1 METGWPGVPAGGGA
15 ASDVTWKSQSAAV
28 YVAGPSAADRPAL
41 RHGRRSQLDSQR
53 AGLPWGPGELAGQMP
68 IGGSKGGTGGV
79 SLASYRNWVRH
90 EAAAFRPAQ
99 QVLPSPPPP
108 PPRVHPDDPHLQGHS
123 PRPSVLAPTPTSSAT
138 RLVPQCLLRPPPP
151 GSLAS
156 SLSACSDPHLQPLG
170 CCPQAPAPPFSTRPD
185 PAQSVP
191 QLRPGTSPQVETKTC
206 ELLAGSAHPEAVKV
220 SRLGQSSVSR
230 GFILTYTT

>member
-108 PPRVHPDDPHLQGHS
+108 PPRVHPDDPHLQ
-123 PRPSVLAPTPTSSAT
+123 
-138 RLVPQCLLRPPPP
+138 
-151 GSLAS
+151 
-156 SLSACSDPHLQPLG
+156 PLG

-220 SRLGQSSVSR
+220 SRLDRVQ
-230 GFILTYTT
+230 FLEALF

>member
-123 PRPSVLAPTPTSSAT
+123 PRPSVLAPTPTSSRSGAAPKP
-138 RLVPQCLLRPPPP
+138 RPRPSAPVPTQLSRSP
-151 GSLAS
+151 S
-156 SLSACSDPHLQPLG
+156 SD
-170 CCPQAPAPPFSTRPD
+170 PAPPLRWRP
-185 PAQSVP
+185 
-191 QLRPGTSPQVETKTC
+191 RR
-206 ELLAGSAHPEAVKV
+206 V
-220 SRLGQSSVSR
+220 SYWLGQPTR
-230 GFILTYTT
+230 RL